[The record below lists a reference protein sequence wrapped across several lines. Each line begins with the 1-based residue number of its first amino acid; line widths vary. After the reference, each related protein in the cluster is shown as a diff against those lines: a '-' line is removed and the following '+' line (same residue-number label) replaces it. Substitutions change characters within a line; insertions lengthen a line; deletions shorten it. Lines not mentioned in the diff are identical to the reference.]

1 MAPSATAAAAA
12 PPLLPTP
19 TPSSI
24 RCFAPLLAPSINRH
38 AASPAFR
45 ASWTR
50 RHTPSPASP
59 APKNPGR
66 ASASESW
73 VRDKQV
79 RAGLAP
85 NPSTEARNGSK
96 IPCRASLSSSWM
108 QDKLASTTPSA
119 TPSSTENCTGKKQR
133 YDFPTPTSSSDNEE
147 SDCDSECE
155 YYAGPAFLNALP
167 ASALPI
173 PTLLL

>member
-24 RCFAPLLAPSINRH
+24 RCFTLLLAPSTSRH
-38 AASPAFR
+38 AASPASR

-50 RHTPSPASP
+50 CHAPSPASP

-66 ASASESW
+66 ASVSESW

-79 RAGLAP
+79 RAGFAP

-96 IPCRASLSSSWM
+96 IPGRASLSSSWM
-108 QDKLASTTPSA
+108 QDKLAGTTPS
-119 TPSSTENCTGKKQR
+119 QR
-133 YDFPTPTSSSDNEE
+133 YDFPTPTPSSDSEE
-147 SDCDSECE
+147 SDCDPECE
-155 YYAGPAFLNALP
+155 YYAGPAFLNAPP
-167 ASALPI
+167 ASALSI
-173 PTLLL
+173 PTILLCLRAGERV